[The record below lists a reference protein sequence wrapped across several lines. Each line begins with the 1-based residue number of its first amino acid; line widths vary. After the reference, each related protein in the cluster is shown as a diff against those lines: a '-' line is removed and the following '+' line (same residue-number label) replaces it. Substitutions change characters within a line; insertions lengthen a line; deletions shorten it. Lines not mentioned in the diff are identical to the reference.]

1 MMALVGVS
9 VSAAALT
16 SPARDAPPL
25 EPTFAAFL
33 GQLEQGE
40 LRDVVLRTRD
50 NRMRV
55 APADGPAY
63 EVGYP
68 PEYAGELVERLRS
81 AGVHFDVKPGGSSAS
96 RMLRLALPV
105 ALLVGVWMLVV
116 RRRAG
121 AGGQAGAFR
130 RAPAKEHSADAP
142 PTRFGDVAGVDEAL
156 EELREPTSDERKQL
170 PWRKPCIPS
179 RPASSRSAARSS
191 RPRRM
196 MRFRRSAGRS
206 SPTAHWR
213 GRPNS

>member
-1 MMALVGVS
+1 VS
-9 VSAAALT
+9 RSRPAALT
-16 SPARDAPPL
+16 SPARDARPL

-40 LRDVVLRTRD
+40 LRDGVLRTRD

-68 PEYAGELVERLRS
+68 PEYAGGRVERLRS
-81 AGVHFDVKPGGSSAS
+81 AGVHFDVKPGGSSALA

-116 RRRAG
+116 RRQAG
-121 AGGQAGAFR
+121 AGGQASAFG
-130 RAPAKEHSADAP
+130 RAPAREHSANAP

-156 EELREPTSDERKQL
+156 EEL
-170 PWRKPCIPS
+170 
-179 RPASSRSAARSS
+179 A
-191 RPRRM
+191 
-196 MRFRRSAGRS
+196 
-206 SPTAHWR
+206 
-213 GRPNS
+213 